1 MGGAM
6 ALTLAALAYPG
17 MLGLS
22 TVSSSQTRVIANTQ
36 WGPLTEADRD
46 FVVKV
51 RAAGLWEYPVGQI
64 GLRKGTSNAV
74 RTASQHLVDGHSAL
88 DATCR
93 KIAPML
99 NITLPNLPSPQQQGF
114 VNTLQSDSGQKF
126 DSDFANIL
134 RMTHGSIFNT
144 VAKIRSTTEN
154 SLVRALADQANDTVL
169 DHITVM
175 EKTGLVDF
183 AQTLFQQTTPPKL
196 PSSDLTPPP
205 PAAGQPEVVLTPPP
219 NATSTPVD
227 INGLTGASSGAGGP
241 GGNGRPGGN
250 GGPGGVGGNSG
261 AGNTGGVPGPTP
273 TAG

>member
-1 MGGAM
+1 MVRFSRNATGTLFVGGALS
-6 ALTLAALAYPG
+6 LTLGALLYPS
-17 MLGLS
+17 MLGVS
-22 TVSSSQTRVIANTQ
+22 KVSSSPDLVIAQTQ
-36 WGPLTEADRD
+36 WGPLTEGDRD

-64 GLRKGTSNAV
+64 GLQKGTTKAV
-74 RTASQHLVDGHSAL
+74 ITASQHLVDGHAAL

-99 NITLPNLPSPQQQGF
+99 NITLPNIASPQQEGF
-114 VNTLQSDSGQKF
+114 VTQLKSESGKKF

-144 VAKIRSTTEN
+144 VAKIRSTTKN
-154 SLVRALADQANDTVL
+154 TLVRALADQANDTVL

-183 AQTLFQQTTPPKL
+183 DQTVFQQTTPPKL
-196 PSSDLTPPP
+196 PDSDLTPPP
-205 PAAGQPEVVLTPPP
+205 PPAGQPQVVLTPPP

-227 INGLTGASSGAGGP
+227 IDGLAGGGGGAGAGGATP
-241 GGNGRPGGN
+241 SP
-250 GGPGGVGGNSG
+250 S
-261 AGNTGGVPGPTP
+261 PTVR
-273 TAG
+273 